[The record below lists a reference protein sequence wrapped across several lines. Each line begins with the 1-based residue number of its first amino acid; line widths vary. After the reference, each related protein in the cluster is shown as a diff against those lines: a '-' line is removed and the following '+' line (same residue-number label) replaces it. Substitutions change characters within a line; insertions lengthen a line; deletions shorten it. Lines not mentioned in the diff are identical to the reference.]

1 MSHPRTAAAVA
12 AGKLASLA
20 TRLSRRGG
28 GTAVPGLVAERIDP
42 NVVAH
47 LGRTLGR
54 GRIVVT
60 GTNGK
65 TTTSRM
71 IAEAFTAAGIPFVH
85 NREGSNL
92 MRGMAS
98 TLLARARITG
108 AIANARGTAGLFETD
123 EASMPAAVAA
133 LRPKILVFTNLFRD
147 QLDRYGEVDSVAG
160 LWRRALANA
169 PRDATLVLNADDPSV
184 AEMATG
190 WAGPVHW
197 FGLDDIAF
205 ATDSAGAFDARW
217 CACGGDYRYDRRYF
231 AHVGYWRCTNCDRKR
246 PAPDT
251 AASAVQLG
259 LESAQVTFS
268 GQANPVSIPLTGLY
282 NVYNALAAV
291 AACRVFGLPES
302 AIRTG
307 LGAVA
312 PAFGR
317 QEVVEIDGRRLRLFL
332 TKNPAGA
339 NQVLLLLREIARG
352 APPLKLALLLND
364 RFADGQDVSWI
375 WDVDYELLQSSVGR
389 WWAGGER
396 AEDLAVRLKYGRF
409 EPPSVVEHDPIRFL
423 DAILAESAPGD
434 DIFVVPTYT
443 AMLDFRAEL
452 ARRGAVAGRMD

>member
-1 MSHPRTAAAVA
+1 MDRRNLCPNE
-12 AGKLASLA
+12 
-20 TRLSRRGG
+20 RLEILRS
-28 GTAVPGLVAERIDP
+28 VGLPISEVDEKRI
-42 NVVAH
+42 
-47 LGRTLGR
+47 
-54 GRIVVT
+54 
-60 GTNGK
+60 
-65 TTTSRM
+65 
-71 IAEAFTAAGIPFVH
+71 
-85 NREGSNL
+85 
-92 MRGMAS
+92 
-98 TLLARARITG
+98 
-108 AIANARGTAGLFETD
+108 AGLLEPH
-123 EASMPAAVAA
+123 EAPMPAAVTA
-133 LRPKILVFTNLFRD
+133 LRPKILVFTNPFRD

-375 WDVDYELLQSSVGR
+375 WDVDYELLQGSVGR

-409 EPPSVVEHDPIRFL
+409 EPPSVVEHDPGRFL